1 MSLGIAGNTAQSFIQ
16 SALTPLILVV
26 SVIVGLMAL
35 SSMPQ
40 EEDPQ
45 ITVPF
50 VDIFVNSPGMKAE
63 DVVEL
68 VTKPFEDILKGIDN
82 VEHVYSMTRD
92 DGLAITVRFDTGFDD
107 DTAVA
112 RVNDAIDANRYRM
125 PTNTQPPMV
134 IGRSIDDAAV
144 VVLTLSPK
152 PGNEGRWSSE
162 TLYDLTEELKH
173 EILKVH
179 DVGLTYIIG
188 GHPKE
193 LRIEPNPELL
203 SLYGI
208 TLNQVVNKVKSANQA
223 FATGS
228 LRNTNT
234 LTPVIVGQT
243 LQDTTAIGLLVITT
257 IDGRPIYLRDVA
269 QVTIGAS
276 LGEHHVWQ
284 MLPTTDDG
292 KTYERLP
299 AVSLAIGKRNGANGV
314 AISEG
319 IISRLEEVR
328 GRLIPDEINVEI
340 TRDYGETA
348 GHKSREMMMHL
359 ILATV
364 AIVVIMGAFLGWR
377 EGIVVLLVVPSTILL
392 TFFTCWLLDVTL
404 NRLTMYG
411 IIFSIAIL
419 ADDAIV
425 VIENISRHWKML
437 EGRTWY
443 QASIDA
449 VAEVG
454 NPTIIATFTV
464 VLAMLP
470 MLLITGFIQPFLKP
484 VPIASIAAMIY
495 SLILAFTVV
504 PWAMLKLRHPSG
516 QDEGSDQDS
525 ADQNDTQQKGVKQQA
540 HDDAEAH
547 GGIFGVWVRKSMTG
561 LLSTP
566 QKAKYTVLA
575 IVLLTLL
582 TFLMPYYKLVLFKIM
597 PFDDK
602 QDIQVQFDLPEGS
615 TLEAT
620 DRVLI
625 EAANLLGDVEEIQN
639 IQLYAGIAGPFHFYG
654 LVRQDYLRNEP
665 QLGELRIRLS
675 STWERK
681 RESHDIAMEI
691 RQRLKALKLP
701 ENTNVELVESPPG
714 PPAPYI
720 VLAEIYG
727 PNAEVRRETTRKIQQ
742 AIDQVPEL
750 AESDNSLGNPQMRM
764 RISIDQESLDF
775 HQVDEGSVYGTLS
788 ALLQGVGLGYS
799 HRGDGRNPIPITLRQ
814 PKSALFLSER
824 ILSTPIANRAGEIRE
839 LGDVV
844 NITNERASFPIYR
857 RDGHFADLVM
867 ASIRGEHDD
876 APMYALHQVELNIA
890 AMDWEAG
897 LEPEVRYFGQPDDQS
912 KPALLWMGEWDV
924 TQETFTQLG
933 SAFGFAILG
942 IYVLVVGHFGSFKT
956 PLAVLLPVPLS
967 FSGIIL
973 GHWVM
978 NSTYSM
984 PSTIGL
990 IALSGIVVRNSILLI
1005 EFIHMRSAEGVPMR
1019 TAALE
1024 AAAIR
1029 AKPIFL
1035 TALAGI
1041 AGSAFILPD
1050 AMLHGMGVSLMFG
1063 LASSTILT
1071 LLVIPA
1077 LYVWLRDDGKEMD
1090 PEASTSKDKQVA

>member
-1 MSLGIAGNTAQSFIQ
+1 MSIGIAGRITQGFIQ
-16 SALTPLILVV
+16 SALTPLILIV
-26 SVIVGLMAL
+26 SVILGGMAL
-35 SSMPQ
+35 LSMPQ

-50 VDIFVNSPGMKAE
+50 VDIFIATPGLKAE

-92 DGLAITVRFDTGFDD
+92 DGIALTVRFDTGFDD
-107 DTAVA
+107 DAAVA
-112 RVNDAIDANRYRM
+112 RVNDAIDANRYRV
-125 PTNTQPPMV
+125 PDNLPPPLV

-152 PGNEGRWSSE
+152 PGNKGRWSAE

-173 EILKVH
+173 EIIKVD

-188 GHPKE
+188 GQPKE
-193 LRIEPNPELL
+193 LRIEPDPELL

-208 TLNQVVNKVKSANQA
+208 SLNQVVEKVRNANLS
-223 FATGS
+223 FAAGS
-228 LRNTNT
+228 LRNTNQ

-243 LQDTTAIGLLVITT
+243 LHSTTEIGLLVITT
-257 IDGRPIYLRDVA
+257 TDGRPVYLRDVA
-269 QVTIGAS
+269 KVVIGAS
-276 LGEHHVWQ
+276 LGEHRVSQ
-284 MLPTTDDG
+284 LLPVSGADSAQG
-292 KTYERLP
+292 KSYERLP
-299 AVSLAIGKRNGANGV
+299 AVTLAIGKRNGANGV
-314 AISEG
+314 AISEDVLK
-319 IISRLEEVR
+319 RLEQVR
-328 GRLIPDEINVEI
+328 GDLIPADINVEV

-348 GHKSREMMMHL
+348 GHKSNEMMLHL
-359 ILATV
+359 ILATA

-425 VIENISRHWKML
+425 VIENVSRHWKMHD
-437 EGRTWY
+437 GRSLL
-443 QASIDA
+443 QATIDG

-464 VLAMLP
+464 VMAMLP
-470 MLLITGFIQPFLKP
+470 MLFIHGFIAPFLEP
-484 VPIASIAAMIY
+484 IPIAAISAMIF

-504 PWAMLKLRHPSG
+504 PWAMLKLRPETDGEES
-516 QDEGSDQDS
+516 DS
-525 ADQNDTQQKGVKQQA
+525 AAAKLEDEK
-540 HDDAEAH
+540 EAQ
-547 GGIFGVWVRKSMTG
+547 GGIFGTAVRVTLSR

-566 QKAKYTVLA
+566 KRAKYTVFA
-575 IVLLTLL
+575 IIGLTLL
-582 TFLMPYYKLVLFKIM
+582 SFLIPYYQLVLFKIM

-602 QDIQVQFDLPEGS
+602 QDIQIQFDLPEGS

-620 DRVLI
+620 DRILVK
-625 EAANLLGDVEEIQN
+625 AANLIGDIEEIQN
-639 IQLYAGIAGPFHFYG
+639 MQLYAGVAGPFNFYG
-654 LVRQDYLRNEP
+654 LVRQDYLRNSPE
-665 QLGELRIRLS
+665 LGEVRIRLS
-675 STWERK
+675 STWERD
-681 RESHDIAMEI
+681 RESHHIAMEI
-691 RQRLKALKLP
+691 RQRLKALELP
-701 ENTNVELVESPPG
+701 ENTTVELVESPPG

-720 VLAEIYG
+720 VLAEVYG
-727 PNAEVRRETTRKIQQ
+727 PDAETRRASARKIQQ
-742 AIDQVPEL
+742 AIDQVAAL
-750 AESDNSLGNPQMRM
+750 AESDNSLGNPPLRM
-764 RISIDQESLDF
+764 RIAIDQENLDF
-775 HQVDEGSVYGTLS
+775 HQVNEGVVYSTLA
-788 ALLQGVGLGYS
+788 ALLQGVDLGYS
-799 HRGDGRNPIPITLRQ
+799 HRGDGRNPIPIVMRQ
-814 PKSALFLSER
+814 PKESLFVGER
-824 ILSTPIANRAGEIRE
+824 LLSTPIPTLSGETRE

-844 NITNERASFPIYR
+844 TISHEPASYPIYR
-857 RDGHFADLVM
+857 RDGRFADLVM
-867 ASIRGEHDD
+867 ASIRGEHRD
-876 APMYALHQVELNIA
+876 APMYALHDVEQIIKT
-890 AMDWEAG
+890 MDWPEG
-897 LEPEVRYFGQPDDQS
+897 MQPEVRYFNQPEDES
-912 KPALLWMGEWDV
+912 KPTLLWMGEWDV
-924 TQETFTQLG
+924 TKETFVELG
-933 SAFGFAILG
+933 SAFNYAILG
-942 IYVLVVGHFGSFKT
+942 IYILVVGQFSSFKT
-956 PLAVLLPVPLS
+956 PLVVLLPVPLG

-973 GHWVM
+973 GHWIM
-978 NSTYSM
+978 DATYSM

-1005 EFIHMRSAEGVPMR
+1005 EFIHMKSREGVPMR

-1050 AMLHGMGVSLMFG
+1050 AMLHGMGVALMFG

-1071 LLVIPA
+1071 LIVIPA
-1077 LYVWLRDDGKEMD
+1077 MYVWLRDDGRE
-1090 PEASTSKDKQVA
+1090 V

>member
-1 MSLGIAGNTAQSFIQ
+1 MSIGIAGRITQGFIQ
-16 SALTPLILVV
+16 SALTPLILIV
-26 SVIVGLMAL
+26 SVILGGMAL
-35 SSMPQ
+35 LSMPQ

-50 VDIFVNSPGMKAE
+50 VDIFIDTPGLRAE

-92 DGLAITVRFDTGFDD
+92 DGIALTVRFDTGFDD
-107 DTAVA
+107 DAAVA
-112 RVNDAIDANRYRM
+112 RVNDAIDANRYRV
-125 PTNTQPPMV
+125 PANLPPPLV

-152 PGNEGRWSSE
+152 PGNKGRWSAE

-173 EILKVH
+173 EIIKVD

-188 GHPKE
+188 GQPKE
-193 LRIEPNPELL
+193 LRIEPDPELL
-203 SLYGI
+203 SLYGV
-208 TLNQVVNKVKSANQA
+208 TLNQVVDKVRNANRS
-223 FATGS
+223 FAAGN
-228 LRNTNT
+228 LRNTNQ

-243 LQDTTAIGLLVITT
+243 LHNTTEIGLLVITT
-257 IDGRPIYLRDVA
+257 TDGRPVYLRDVA
-269 QVTIGAS
+269 KVVIGAS
-276 LGEHHVWQ
+276 LGEHRVSQ
-284 MLPTTDDG
+284 LLPVSDG
-292 KTYERLP
+292 ESGKSYERLP
-299 AVSLAIGKRNGANGV
+299 AVTLAIGKRNGANGV

-319 IISRLEEVR
+319 VLKRLELVR
-328 GRLIPDEINVEI
+328 GNLIPDDINVAV

-348 GHKSREMMMHL
+348 GHKSNEMMLHL
-359 ILATV
+359 VLATA
-364 AIVVIMGAFLGWR
+364 AIVIIMGAFLGWR

-392 TFFTCWLLDVTL
+392 TFFTCWMLDVTL

-425 VIENISRHWKML
+425 VIENVSRHWKMHD
-437 EGRTWY
+437 GRSVL
-443 QASIDA
+443 QATIDG

-464 VLAMLP
+464 VMAMLP
-470 MLLITGFIQPFLKP
+470 MLFISGFIAPFLEP
-484 VPIASIAAMIY
+484 IPIAAIAAMIF

-504 PWAMLKLRHPSG
+504 PWAMLKLRPETA
-516 QDEGSDQDS
+516 DEDNESAAEKLDDEKEAQGGVFGS
-525 ADQNDTQQKGVKQQA
+525 A
-540 HDDAEAH
+540 
-547 GGIFGVWVRKSMTG
+547 VRTTLGG

-566 QKAKYTVLA
+566 KRAKYTVFV
-575 IVLLTLL
+575 IVGLTLL
-582 TFLMPYYKLVLFKIM
+582 TFLIPYYKLVLFKIM

-602 QDIQVQFDLPEGS
+602 QDIQIQFDLPEGS

-620 DRVLI
+620 DRILVKASHLI
-625 EAANLLGDVEEIQN
+625 GDIEEIQN
-639 IQLYAGIAGPFHFYG
+639 MQLYAGVAGPFHFYG
-654 LVRQDYLRNEP
+654 LVRQDYLRNSPE
-665 QLGELRIRLS
+665 LGEVRIRLS
-675 STWERK
+675 STWERD

-701 ENTNVELVESPPG
+701 ENTTVELVESPPG

-720 VLAEIYG
+720 VLAEVYG
-727 PNAEVRRETTRKIQQ
+727 PDAETRRASARKIQQ
-742 AIDQVPEL
+742 AIDQVPAL
-750 AESDNSLGNPQMRM
+750 AESDNSLGNPAMRM
-764 RISIDQESLDF
+764 RIAIDQENLDF
-775 HQVDEGSVYGTLS
+775 HQVNEGAVYSTLA
-788 ALLQGVGLGYS
+788 ALLQGVELGHS
-799 HRGDGRNPIPITLRQ
+799 HRGDGRNPIPIVMRQ
-814 PKSALFLSER
+814 PKESLFVGER
-824 ILSTPIANRAGEIRE
+824 LLSTPIPTMTGETRE

-844 NITNERASFPIYR
+844 TITHEPASYPIYR
-857 RDGHFADLVM
+857 RDGRFADLVM
-867 ASIRGEHDD
+867 ASIRGEHRD
-876 APMYALHQVELNIA
+876 APMYALHDVEQNIKE
-890 AMDWEAG
+890 MDWPEG
-897 LEPEVRYFGQPDDQS
+897 MQPEVRYFNQPEDES
-912 KPALLWMGEWDV
+912 KPTLLWMGEWDV
-924 TQETFTQLG
+924 TKETFVELG
-933 SAFGFAILG
+933 SAFNYAILG
-942 IYVLVVGHFGSFKT
+942 IYILVVGQFSSFKT
-956 PLAVLLPVPLS
+956 PLVVLLPVPLG

-973 GHWVM
+973 GHWIM
-978 NSTYSM
+978 DATYSM

-1005 EFIHMRSAEGVPMR
+1005 EFIHMKSREGVPMR

-1050 AMLHGMGVSLMFG
+1050 AMLHGMGVALMFG

-1071 LLVIPA
+1071 LIIIPA
-1077 LYVWLRDDGKEMD
+1077 MYVWLRDDGR
-1090 PEASTSKDKQVA
+1090 SV

>member
-1 MSLGIAGNTAQSFIQ
+1 VSIGIAGRITQGFIQ
-16 SALTPLILVV
+16 SALTPLILIV
-26 SVIVGLMAL
+26 SVILGGMAL
-35 SSMPQ
+35 LSMPQ

-50 VDIFVNSPGMKAE
+50 VDIFIATPGLKAE

-92 DGLAITVRFDTGFDD
+92 DGIALTVRFDTGFDD
-107 DTAVA
+107 DAAVA
-112 RVNDAIDANRYRM
+112 RVNDAIDANRYRV
-125 PTNTQPPMV
+125 PDNLPPPLV

-152 PGNEGRWSSE
+152 PGNKGRWSAE

-173 EILKVH
+173 EIIKVD

-188 GHPKE
+188 GQPKE
-193 LRIEPNPELL
+193 LRIEPDPELL

-208 TLNQVVNKVKSANQA
+208 SLNQVVEKVRNANLS
-223 FATGS
+223 FAAGS
-228 LRNTNT
+228 LRNTNQ

-243 LQDTTAIGLLVITT
+243 LHSTTEIGLLVITT
-257 IDGRPIYLRDVA
+257 TDGRPVYLRDVA
-269 QVTIGAS
+269 KVVIGAS
-276 LGEHHVWQ
+276 LGEHRVSQ
-284 MLPTTDDG
+284 LLPVGDDSAQG
-292 KTYERLP
+292 KNYERLP
-299 AVSLAIGKRNGANGV
+299 AVTLAIGKRNGANGV
-314 AISEG
+314 AISEDVLK
-319 IISRLEEVR
+319 RLELVR
-328 GRLIPDEINVEI
+328 GDLIPADINVAV

-348 GHKSREMMMHL
+348 GHKSNEMMLHL
-359 ILATV
+359 ILATA

-425 VIENISRHWKML
+425 VIENVSRHWKMHD
-437 EGRTWY
+437 GRSVL
-443 QASIDA
+443 QATIDG

-464 VLAMLP
+464 VMAMLP
-470 MLLITGFIQPFLKP
+470 MLFIHGFIAPFLEP
-484 VPIASIAAMIY
+484 IPIAAISAMIF

-504 PWAMLKLRHPSG
+504 PWAMLKLRPETDG
-516 QDEGSDQDS
+516 EANDS
-525 ADQNDTQQKGVKQQA
+525 AAAKLEDEK
-540 HDDAEAH
+540 EAQ
-547 GGIFGVWVRKSMTG
+547 GGIFGTAVRVTLSR

-566 QKAKYTVLA
+566 KRAKYTVLA
-575 IVLLTLL
+575 IVGLTLL
-582 TFLMPYYKLVLFKIM
+582 SFLIPYYQLVLFKIM

-602 QDIQVQFDLPEGS
+602 QDIQIQFDLPEGS

-620 DRVLI
+620 DRILVK
-625 EAANLLGDVEEIQN
+625 AANLIGDIEEIQN
-639 IQLYAGIAGPFHFYG
+639 MQLYAGVAGPFNFYG
-654 LVRQDYLRNEP
+654 LVRQDYLRNSPE
-665 QLGELRIRLS
+665 LGEVRIRLS
-675 STWERK
+675 STWERD
-681 RESHDIAMEI
+681 RESHAIAMEI
-691 RQRLKALKLP
+691 RQRLKALELP
-701 ENTNVELVESPPG
+701 ENTTVELVESPPG

-720 VLAEIYG
+720 VLAEVYG
-727 PNAEVRRETTRKIQQ
+727 PDAETRRASARKIQQ
-742 AIDQVPEL
+742 AIDQVAAL
-750 AESDNSLGNPQMRM
+750 AESDNSLGNPPMRM
-764 RISIDQESLDF
+764 RIAIDQENLDF
-775 HQVDEGSVYGTLS
+775 HQVNEGVVYSTLA
-788 ALLQGVGLGYS
+788 ALLQGVDLGYS
-799 HRGDGRNPIPITLRQ
+799 HRGDGRNPIPIVMRQ
-814 PKSALFLSER
+814 PKESLFVGER
-824 ILSTPIANRAGEIRE
+824 LLSTPIPTLSGETRE

-844 NITNERASFPIYR
+844 TITHEPASYPIYR
-857 RDGHFADLVM
+857 RDGRFADLVM
-867 ASIRGEHDD
+867 ASIRGEHRD
-876 APMYALHQVELNIA
+876 APMYALHDVEQIIKK
-890 AMDWEAG
+890 MDWPEG
-897 LEPEVRYFGQPDDQS
+897 MQPEVRYFDPPEDES
-912 KPALLWMGEWDV
+912 KPTLLWMGEWDV
-924 TQETFTQLG
+924 TKETFVELG
-933 SAFGFAILG
+933 SAFNYAILG
-942 IYVLVVGHFGSFKT
+942 IYILVVGQFSSFKT
-956 PLAVLLPVPLS
+956 PLVVLLPVPLG

-973 GHWVM
+973 GHWIM
-978 NSTYSM
+978 DATYSM

-1005 EFIHMRSAEGVPMR
+1005 EFIHMKSREGVPMR

-1050 AMLHGMGVSLMFG
+1050 AMLHGMGVALMFG

-1071 LLVIPA
+1071 LIIIPA
-1077 LYVWLRDDGKEMD
+1077 MYVWLRDDGRE
-1090 PEASTSKDKQVA
+1090 V

>member
-1 MSLGIAGNTAQSFIQ
+1 MSLGVAGSVTKSFVQ

-26 SVIVGLMAL
+26 SVILGGMAL
-35 SSMPQ
+35 LSMPQ

-50 VDIFVNSPGMKAE
+50 VDIFLSTPGLKAE

-92 DGLAITVRFDTGFDD
+92 DGIALTVRFDTGFDD
-107 DTAVA
+107 DVAVA
-112 RVNDAIDANRYRM
+112 RVNDAIDANRYRV
-125 PTNTQPPMV
+125 PANLPPPLV

-152 PGNEGRWSSE
+152 PGNKGRWSAE

-173 EILKVH
+173 EIIKVD

-188 GHPKE
+188 GQPKE
-193 LRIEPNPELL
+193 LRIEPDPELL

-208 TLNQVVNKVKSANQA
+208 TLNQVVDKIRNANLS
-223 FATGS
+223 FAAGS
-228 LRNTNT
+228 LRNTNQ
-234 LTPVIVGQT
+234 LTPVIIGQT
-243 LQDTTAIGLLVITT
+243 LHSTIEIGLLVITT
-257 IDGRPIYLRDVA
+257 ADGRPVYLRDVA
-269 QVTIGAS
+269 KVVIGAS
-276 LGEHHVWQ
+276 LGEHRVSQ
-284 MLPTTDDG
+284 LLPVSDDG

-299 AVSLAIGKRNGANGV
+299 AVTLAIGKRNGANGV
-314 AISEG
+314 AISEDV
-319 IISRLEEVR
+319 IKRLELVR
-328 GRLIPDEINVEI
+328 GGLIPDDINLKI

-348 GHKSREMMMHL
+348 AHKSNEMMLHL
-359 ILATV
+359 ILATA
-364 AIVVIMGAFLGWR
+364 AIVIIMGLFLGWR

-392 TFFTCWLLDVTL
+392 TFFTCWMLDVTL

-425 VIENISRHWKML
+425 VIENVSRHWRMHD
-437 EGRTWY
+437 GRSVLKAT
-443 QASIDA
+443 IDA

-470 MLLITGFIQPFLKP
+470 MLFIHGFIAPFLQP
-484 VPIASIAAMIY
+484 IPIAACAAMIF

-504 PWAMLKLRHPSG
+504 PWAMLKLRP
-516 QDEGSDQDS
+516 D
-525 ADQNDTQQKGVKQQA
+525 ADGE
-540 HDDAEAH
+540 DAESAVIKLEDEKEVQ
-547 GGIFGVWVRKSMTG
+547 GGVFGALVRASMG
-561 LLSTP
+561 RLLSTP
-566 QKAKYTVLA
+566 KRAKYTVLA
-575 IVLLTLL
+575 VVCLSLL

-602 QDIQVQFDLPEGS
+602 QDIQIQFDLPEGA

-620 DRVLI
+620 DRILVEASNLI
-625 EAANLLGDVEEIQN
+625 GDIEEIQN
-639 IQLYAGIAGPFHFYG
+639 MQLYAGVAGPFHFYG
-654 LVRQDYLRNEP
+654 LVRQDYLRNSPE
-665 QLGELRIRLS
+665 LGEIRIRLS

-701 ENTNVELVESPPG
+701 KNTTVELVESPPG

-720 VLAEIYG
+720 VLAEVYG
-727 PNAEVRRETTRKIQQ
+727 PDAETRRTSARKIQQ
-742 AIDQVPEL
+742 AIDQVPAL
-750 AESDNSLGNPQMRM
+750 AETDNSLGNPPMRM
-764 RISIDQESLDF
+764 RIAIDQENLDF
-775 HQVDEGSVYGTLS
+775 HQVAEGAVYSTLA
-788 ALLQGVGLGYS
+788 ALLRGVNLGHS
-799 HRGDGRNPIPITLRQ
+799 HRGDGRNPIPIVLRQ
-814 PKSALFLSER
+814 PKESLFIGER
-824 ILSTPIANRAGEIRE
+824 LLSTPVPTINGETRE

-844 NITNERASFPIYR
+844 SITHEPASYPIYR

-867 ASIRGEHDD
+867 ASIRGEHHD
-876 APMYALHQVELNIA
+876 APMYALYEVEQIIKQ
-890 AMDWEAG
+890 MDWSNG
-897 LEPEVRYFGQPDDQS
+897 VQPEVRYFGQPEDES
-912 KPALLWMGEWDV
+912 KPTLLWMGEWDI
-924 TQETFTQLG
+924 TKETFTELG
-933 SAFGFAILG
+933 SAFSYAILG
-942 IYVLVVGHFGSFKT
+942 IYILVVGQFSSFKT
-956 PLAVLLPVPLS
+956 PLVVLLPVPLG
-967 FSGIIL
+967 FSGIII

-978 NSTYSM
+978 DATYSM

-1005 EFIHMRSAEGVPMR
+1005 EFIHMKSREGVPMR
-1019 TAALE
+1019 SAALE

-1050 AMLHGMGVSLMFG
+1050 AMLHGMGVALMFG
-1063 LASSTILT
+1063 LASSTVLT

-1077 LYVWLRDDGKEMD
+1077 IYVWLRDDGRE
-1090 PEASTSKDKQVA
+1090 V

>member
-1 MSLGIAGNTAQSFIQ
+1 MSLGIAGRVTRSFVQ

-26 SVIVGLMAL
+26 SIILGSMAL
-35 SSMPQ
+35 LSMPQ

-50 VDIFVNSPGMKAE
+50 VDIFLSTPGLKAE

-92 DGLAITVRFDTGFDD
+92 DGITLTVRFDTGFDD
-107 DTAVA
+107 DIAVA
-112 RVNDAIDANRYRM
+112 RVNDAIDANRYRVPANL
-125 PTNTQPPMV
+125 PTPLV

-152 PGNEGRWSSE
+152 PGNKGRWSAE
-162 TLYDLTEELKH
+162 TLYDLTQELKH
-173 EILKVH
+173 EIIKVD

-188 GHPKE
+188 GQPKE
-193 LRIEPNPELL
+193 LRIEPDPELL

-208 TLNQVVNKVKSANQA
+208 TLNQVVDKIRNANLS
-223 FATGS
+223 FAAGS
-228 LRNTNT
+228 LRNANQ
-234 LTPVIVGQT
+234 LTPVIIGQT
-243 LQDTTAIGLLVITT
+243 LHSTTEIGLLIITT
-257 IDGRPIYLRDVA
+257 VDGRPVYLRDVA
-269 QVTIGAS
+269 KVVIGAS
-276 LGEHHVWQ
+276 LGEYRVSQ
-284 MLPTTDDG
+284 LLRINDDG

-299 AVSLAIGKRNGANGV
+299 AVTLAIGKRNGANGV
-314 AISEG
+314 AISEDV
-319 IISRLEEVR
+319 IKRLELVR
-328 GRLIPDEINVEI
+328 GGLIPDDINVEI

-348 GHKSREMMMHL
+348 SHKSNEMMLHL
-359 ILATV
+359 ILATA
-364 AIVVIMGAFLGWR
+364 AIVIIMGAFLGWR
-377 EGIVVLLVVPSTILL
+377 EGVVVLLVVPSTILL
-392 TFFTCWLLDVTL
+392 TFFTCWVLDVTL

-425 VIENISRHWKML
+425 VIENVSRHWRMHD
-437 EGRTWY
+437 GRNVLKAT
-443 QASIDA
+443 IDA

-470 MLLITGFIQPFLKP
+470 MLFIHGFIAPFLQP
-484 VPIASIAAMIY
+484 IPIAACAAMIF

-504 PWAMLKLRHPSG
+504 PWAMLKLHTNDDNTGSAATKL
-516 QDEGSDQDS
+516 EGEKELQG
-525 ADQNDTQQKGVKQQA
+525 GV
-540 HDDAEAH
+540 
-547 GGIFGVWVRKSMTG
+547 FGALVRASMG
-561 LLSTP
+561 RLLSTP
-566 QKAKYTVLA
+566 KRAKYTVLA
-575 IVLLTLL
+575 VVFLSLL

-602 QDIQVQFDLPEGS
+602 QDIQIQFDLPEGA

-620 DRVLI
+620 NRILVEASNLI
-625 EAANLLGDVEEIQN
+625 GDIEEIQN
-639 IQLYAGIAGPFHFYG
+639 MQLYAGVAGPFHFYG
-654 LVRQDYLRNEP
+654 LVRQDYLRNSPE
-665 QLGELRIRLS
+665 LGEIRIRLS
-675 STWERK
+675 STWERE

-691 RQRLKALKLP
+691 RQRLKTLKLP
-701 ENTNVELVESPPG
+701 KNTTVELVESPPG

-720 VLAEIYG
+720 VLAEVYG
-727 PNAEVRRETTRKIQQ
+727 PNAETRRASARKIQQ
-742 AIDQVPEL
+742 AIDQVPAL
-750 AESDNSLGNPQMRM
+750 AEADNSLGNPPIRM
-764 RISIDQESLDF
+764 RIGIDQESLEF
-775 HQVDEGSVYGTLS
+775 HQVEEGAVYSTLA
-788 ALLQGVGLGYS
+788 ALLQGVNLGHS
-799 HRGDGRNPIPITLRQ
+799 HRGDGRNPIPIVLRQ
-814 PKSALFLSER
+814 PKESLFVGER
-824 ILSTPIANRAGEIRE
+824 LLSTPVPTMKGETRE

-844 NITNERASFPIYR
+844 SISHEPASYPIYR

-867 ASIRGEHDD
+867 ASIRGEHRD
-876 APMYALHQVELNIA
+876 APMYALYEVEQVIKQ
-890 AMDWEAG
+890 MDWADG
-897 LEPEVRYFGQPDDQS
+897 MQPQVRYFGQPEDES
-912 KPALLWMGEWDV
+912 KPTLLWMGEWDI
-924 TQETFTQLG
+924 TKETFTELG
-933 SAFGFAILG
+933 SAFCYAILG
-942 IYVLVVGHFGSFKT
+942 IYILVVGQFSSFKT
-956 PLAVLLPVPLS
+956 PLVVLLPVPLG
-967 FSGIIL
+967 FSGIII

-978 NSTYSM
+978 DATYSM

-1005 EFIHMRSAEGVPMR
+1005 EFIHMKSREGVPMR

-1050 AMLHGMGVSLMFG
+1050 AMLHGMGVALMFG
-1063 LASSTILT
+1063 LASSTVLT

-1077 LYVWLRDDGKEMD
+1077 IYVWLRDDGRE
-1090 PEASTSKDKQVA
+1090 V

>member
-1 MSLGIAGNTAQSFIQ
+1 MSIGIAGRITQGFIQ
-16 SALTPLILVV
+16 SALTPLILIV
-26 SVIVGLMAL
+26 SVILGGMAL
-35 SSMPQ
+35 LSMPQ

-50 VDIFVNSPGMKAE
+50 VDIFIATPGLKAE

-92 DGLAITVRFDTGFDD
+92 DGIALTVRFDTGFDD
-107 DTAVA
+107 DAAVA
-112 RVNDAIDANRYRM
+112 RVNDAIDANRYRV
-125 PTNTQPPMV
+125 PDNLPPPLV

-152 PGNEGRWSSE
+152 PGNKGRWSAE

-173 EILKVH
+173 EIIKVD

-188 GHPKE
+188 GQPKE
-193 LRIEPNPELL
+193 LRIEPDPELL

-208 TLNQVVNKVKSANQA
+208 SLNQVVEKVRNANLS
-223 FATGS
+223 FAAGS
-228 LRNTNT
+228 LRNTNQ

-243 LQDTTAIGLLVITT
+243 LHSTTEIGLLVITT
-257 IDGRPIYLRDVA
+257 TDGRPVYLRDVA
-269 QVTIGAS
+269 KVVIGAS
-276 LGEHHVWQ
+276 LGEHRVSQ
-284 MLPTTDDG
+284 LLPVGDDSAQG
-292 KTYERLP
+292 KNYERLP
-299 AVSLAIGKRNGANGV
+299 AVTLAIGKRNGANGV
-314 AISEG
+314 AISEDVLK
-319 IISRLEEVR
+319 RLELVR
-328 GRLIPDEINVEI
+328 GDLIPADINVAV

-348 GHKSREMMMHL
+348 GHKSNEMMLHL
-359 ILATV
+359 ILATA

-425 VIENISRHWKML
+425 VIENVSRHWKMHD
-437 EGRTWY
+437 GRSVL
-443 QASIDA
+443 QATIDG

-464 VLAMLP
+464 VMAMLP
-470 MLLITGFIQPFLKP
+470 MLFIHGFIAPFLEP
-484 VPIASIAAMIY
+484 IPIAAISAMIF

-504 PWAMLKLRHPSG
+504 PWAMLKLRPETDG
-516 QDEGSDQDS
+516 EANDS
-525 ADQNDTQQKGVKQQA
+525 AAAKLEDEK
-540 HDDAEAH
+540 EAQ
-547 GGIFGVWVRKSMTG
+547 GGIFGTAVRVTLSR

-566 QKAKYTVLA
+566 KRAKYTVLA
-575 IVLLTLL
+575 IVGLTLL
-582 TFLMPYYKLVLFKIM
+582 SFLIPYYQLVLFKIM

-602 QDIQVQFDLPEGS
+602 QDIQIQFDLPEGS

-620 DRVLI
+620 DRILVK
-625 EAANLLGDVEEIQN
+625 AANLIGDIEEIQN
-639 IQLYAGIAGPFHFYG
+639 MQLYAGVAGPFNFYG
-654 LVRQDYLRNEP
+654 LVRQDYLRNSPE
-665 QLGELRIRLS
+665 LGEVRIRLS
-675 STWERK
+675 STWERD
-681 RESHDIAMEI
+681 RESHAIAMEI
-691 RQRLKALKLP
+691 RQRLKALELP
-701 ENTNVELVESPPG
+701 ENTTVELVESPPG

-720 VLAEIYG
+720 VLAEVYG
-727 PNAEVRRETTRKIQQ
+727 PDAETRRASARKIQQ
-742 AIDQVPEL
+742 AIDQVAAL
-750 AESDNSLGNPQMRM
+750 AESDNSLGNPPMRM
-764 RISIDQESLDF
+764 RIAIDQENLDF
-775 HQVDEGSVYGTLS
+775 HQVNEGVVYSTLA
-788 ALLQGVGLGYS
+788 ALLQGVDLGYS
-799 HRGDGRNPIPITLRQ
+799 HRGDGRNPIPIVMRQ
-814 PKSALFLSER
+814 PKESLFVGER
-824 ILSTPIANRAGEIRE
+824 LLSTPIPTLSGETRE

-844 NITNERASFPIYR
+844 TITHEPASYPIYR
-857 RDGHFADLVM
+857 RDGRFADLVM
-867 ASIRGEHDD
+867 ASIRGEHRD
-876 APMYALHQVELNIA
+876 APMYALHDVEQIIKK
-890 AMDWEAG
+890 MDWPEG
-897 LEPEVRYFGQPDDQS
+897 MQPEVRYFDPPEDES
-912 KPALLWMGEWDV
+912 KPTLLWMGEWDV
-924 TQETFTQLG
+924 TKETFVELG
-933 SAFGFAILG
+933 SAFNYAILG
-942 IYVLVVGHFGSFKT
+942 IYILVVGQFSSFKT
-956 PLAVLLPVPLS
+956 PLVVLLPVPLG

-973 GHWVM
+973 GHWIM
-978 NSTYSM
+978 DATYSM

-1005 EFIHMRSAEGVPMR
+1005 EFIHMKSREGVPMR

-1050 AMLHGMGVSLMFG
+1050 AMLHGMGVALMFG

-1071 LLVIPA
+1071 LIIIPA
-1077 LYVWLRDDGKEMD
+1077 MYVWLRDDGRE
-1090 PEASTSKDKQVA
+1090 V

>member
-1 MSLGIAGNTAQSFIQ
+1 MSIGIAGRITQGFIQ
-16 SALTPLILVV
+16 SALTPLILIV
-26 SVIVGLMAL
+26 SVILGGMAL
-35 SSMPQ
+35 LSMPQ

-50 VDIFVNSPGMKAE
+50 VDIFIATPGLKAE

-92 DGLAITVRFDTGFDD
+92 DGIALTVRFDTGFDD
-107 DTAVA
+107 DAAVA
-112 RVNDAIDANRYRM
+112 RVNDAIDANRYRV
-125 PTNTQPPMV
+125 PDNLPPPLV

-152 PGNEGRWSSE
+152 PGNKGRWSAE

-173 EILKVH
+173 EIIKVD

-188 GHPKE
+188 GQPKE
-193 LRIEPNPELL
+193 LRIEPDPELL

-208 TLNQVVNKVKSANQA
+208 SLNQVVEKVRNANLS
-223 FATGS
+223 FAAGS
-228 LRNTNT
+228 LRNTNQ

-243 LQDTTAIGLLVITT
+243 LHSTTEIGLLVITT
-257 IDGRPIYLRDVA
+257 TDGRPVYLRDVA
-269 QVTIGAS
+269 KVVIGAS
-276 LGEHHVWQ
+276 LGEHRVSQ
-284 MLPTTDDG
+284 LLPVSGTDSAQG
-292 KTYERLP
+292 KSYERLP
-299 AVSLAIGKRNGANGV
+299 AVTLAIGKRNGANGV
-314 AISEG
+314 AISEDVLK
-319 IISRLEEVR
+319 RLEQVR
-328 GRLIPDEINVEI
+328 GDLIPADINVEV

-348 GHKSREMMMHL
+348 GHKSNEMMLHL
-359 ILATV
+359 ILATA

-425 VIENISRHWKML
+425 VIENVSRHWKMHD
-437 EGRTWY
+437 GRSLL
-443 QASIDA
+443 QATIDG

-464 VLAMLP
+464 VMAMLP
-470 MLLITGFIQPFLKP
+470 MLFIHGFIAPFLEP
-484 VPIASIAAMIY
+484 IPIAAISAMIF

-504 PWAMLKLRHPSG
+504 PWAMLKLRPETDGEES
-516 QDEGSDQDS
+516 DS
-525 ADQNDTQQKGVKQQA
+525 AAAKLEDEK
-540 HDDAEAH
+540 EAQ
-547 GGIFGVWVRKSMTG
+547 GGIFGTAVRVTLSR

-566 QKAKYTVLA
+566 KRAKYTVFA
-575 IVLLTLL
+575 IIGLTLL
-582 TFLMPYYKLVLFKIM
+582 SFLIPYYQLVLFKIM

-602 QDIQVQFDLPEGS
+602 QDIQIQLDLPEGS

-620 DRVLI
+620 DRILVK
-625 EAANLLGDVEEIQN
+625 AANLIGDIEEIQN
-639 IQLYAGIAGPFHFYG
+639 MQLYAGVAGPFNFYG
-654 LVRQDYLRNEP
+654 LVRQDYLRNSPE
-665 QLGELRIRLS
+665 LGEVRIRLS
-675 STWERK
+675 STWERD
-681 RESHDIAMEI
+681 RESHHIAMEI
-691 RQRLKALKLP
+691 RQRLKALELP
-701 ENTNVELVESPPG
+701 ENTTVELVESPPG

-720 VLAEIYG
+720 VLAEVYG
-727 PNAEVRRETTRKIQQ
+727 PDAETRRASVRKIQQ
-742 AIDQVPEL
+742 AIDQVAAL
-750 AESDNSLGNPQMRM
+750 AESDNSLGNPPLRM
-764 RISIDQESLDF
+764 RIAIDQENLDF
-775 HQVDEGSVYGTLS
+775 HQVNEGVVYSTLA
-788 ALLQGVGLGYS
+788 ALLQGVDLGYS
-799 HRGDGRNPIPITLRQ
+799 HRGDGRNPIPIVMRQ
-814 PKSALFLSER
+814 PKESLFVGER
-824 ILSTPIANRAGEIRE
+824 LLSTPIPTMTGETRE

-844 NITNERASFPIYR
+844 TITQEPASYPIYR
-857 RDGHFADLVM
+857 RDGRFADLVM
-867 ASIRGEHDD
+867 ASIRGEHRD
-876 APMYALHQVELNIA
+876 APMYALHDVEQIIKT
-890 AMDWEAG
+890 MDWPEG
-897 LEPEVRYFGQPDDQS
+897 MQPEVRYFNQPEDES
-912 KPALLWMGEWDV
+912 KPTLLWMGEWDV
-924 TQETFTQLG
+924 TKETFVELG
-933 SAFGFAILG
+933 SAFNYAILG
-942 IYVLVVGHFGSFKT
+942 IYILVVGQFSSFKT
-956 PLAVLLPVPLS
+956 PLVVLLPVPLG

-973 GHWVM
+973 GHWIM
-978 NSTYSM
+978 DATYSM

-1005 EFIHMRSAEGVPMR
+1005 EFIHMKSREGVPMR

-1050 AMLHGMGVSLMFG
+1050 AMLHGMGVALMFG

-1071 LLVIPA
+1071 LIVIPA
-1077 LYVWLRDDGKEMD
+1077 MYVWLRDDGRE
-1090 PEASTSKDKQVA
+1090 V